1 MFMNSIDMPRDVN
14 LVYSDGANPVL
25 IRLGGAVL
33 QTYKTNSPLGHL
45 RIVTFIERLSHL
57 FKLKIKNFQK
67 SEIIKF
73 KRINEIYKNFILTF
87 LFKW

>member
-14 LVYSDGANPVL
+14 LVYSDGTNPVL

-45 RIVTFIERLSHL
+45 RIVTFIERHSHSDFTFHNFHN
-57 FKLKIKNFQK
+57 FKKNQK
-67 SEIIKF
+67 FEK
-73 KRINEIYKNFILTF
+73 
-87 LFKW
+87 